1 MTSSGQSLVFVYGT
15 LMRGQ
20 RNHRYL
26 DAARFLG
33 SVRTAGAYTLVSLG
47 SFPAL
52 REHGNSAV
60 AGELYSV
67 GSSILATLDH
77 LEGHPDFYR
86 RGSVQLDDGRTVI
99 SYLLSSDQ
107 HTEAEQIAGWP

>member
-1 MTSSGQSLVFVYGT
+1 MTAGGQSLVFVYGT

-26 DAARFLG
+26 DGAQFLG

-52 REHGNSAV
+52 REHGSSSI

-67 GSSILATLDH
+67 GSATLATLDH
-77 LEGHPDFYR
+77 LEGHPHFYL

-99 SYLLSSDQ
+99 SYLLPPDQ